1 MYNLGIFSADSIKE
15 ATITFKN
22 KGYIAIDS
30 VLEHQYIEQLYALAP
45 NIDYDYR
52 GGTND
57 SYETIPW
64 NEKERGEELGNEI
77 ASKALDHDF
86 SYFHRISPVRMD
98 TEFECKFV
106 QEFTQ
111 DIVRGGV
118 LKDYIE
124 TVTGFDYLYTAY
136 PTFSYYN
143 NNHWITPHYDPT
155 RKVAYLFYFNKFWK
169 KHWGGDL
176 CLLDEQDR
184 VHTTIAP
191 LGNRLVILDV
201 SKPNFNKHF
210 VSPVSRAGKNRY
222 SLVGWYSERKPKDVK

>member
-1 MYNLGIFSADSIKE
+1 MYNLGIFTPGALKE
-15 ATITFKN
+15 ATILFEN

-30 VLEHQYIEQLYALAP
+30 ILEQPYIEDLYNTAP

-64 NEKERGEELGNEI
+64 NEKERGEELGQKL
-77 ASKALDHDF
+77 SKEALDADF
-86 SYFHRISPVRMD
+86 SYFHRISGVKMD
-98 TEFECKFV
+98 TKFESNRV

-111 DIVRGGV
+111 DIVRGGR

-124 TVTGFDYLYTAY
+124 TVTGFKHLYTAF

-143 NNHWITPHYDPT
+143 KNNWITPHYDPT
-155 RKVAYLFYFNKFWK
+155 RKVAYLFYFNKEWK

-210 VSPVSRAGKNRY
+210 VGPVSRAGKNRY
-222 SLVGWYSERKPKDVK
+222 SLVGWYSERTPKS

>member
-1 MYNLGIFSADSIKE
+1 MYNLGIFTPGALKE
-15 ATITFKN
+15 ATILFEN

-30 VLEHQYIEQLYALAP
+30 ILEQPYIEDLYNTAP

-64 NEKERGEELGNEI
+64 NEKERGKELGQKL
-77 ASKALDHDF
+77 SKEALDVDF
-86 SYFHRISPVRMD
+86 SYFHRISGVKMD
-98 TEFECKFV
+98 TKFESNRV

-111 DIVRGGV
+111 DIVRGGR

-124 TVTGFDYLYTAY
+124 TVTGFKHLYTAF

-143 NNHWITPHYDPT
+143 KNNWITPHYDPT
-155 RKVAYLFYFNKFWK
+155 RKVAYLFYFNKEWK

-210 VSPVSRAGKNRY
+210 VGPVSRAGKNRY
-222 SLVGWYSERKPKDVK
+222 SLVGWYSERKPKS

>member
-1 MYNLGIFSADSIKE
+1 MYNLGIFTPGALKE
-15 ATITFKN
+15 ATILFEN

-30 VLEHQYIEQLYALAP
+30 ILEQPYIEDLYNTAP

-64 NEKERGEELGNEI
+64 NEKERGEELGQKL
-77 ASKALDHDF
+77 SKEALDVDF
-86 SYFHRISPVRMD
+86 SYFHRISGVKMD
-98 TEFECKFV
+98 TKFESNRV

-111 DIVRGGV
+111 DIVRGGR

-124 TVTGFDYLYTAY
+124 TVTGFKHLYTAF

-143 NNHWITPHYDPT
+143 KNNWITPHYDPT
-155 RKVAYLFYFNKFWK
+155 RKVAYLFYFNKEWK

-210 VSPVSRAGKNRY
+210 VGPVSRAGKNRY
-222 SLVGWYSERKPKDVK
+222 SLVGWYSERKPKS

>member
-1 MYNLGIFSADSIKE
+1 MYNLRIFNAESIKE

-30 VLEHQYIEQLYALAP
+30 VLEQSYIDDLYTTAP
-45 NIDYDYR
+45 NLNYDAR
-52 GGTND
+52 GGYED
-57 SYETIPW
+57 YYETVSW
-64 NEKERGEELGNEI
+64 EEDKRCRELGNKIENEV
-77 ASKALDHDF
+77 HNYDF
-86 SYFHRISPVRMD
+86 SFFHRIHAVEWKD
-98 TEFECKFV
+98 KFESKFV

-111 DIVRGGV
+111 DIVRGGI

-124 TVTGFDYLYTAY
+124 TVTGFDYLYTAM

-143 NNHWITPHYDPT
+143 KNHWITPHYDPT
-155 RKVAYLFYFNKFWK
+155 RKVAYLFYFNKVWK

-184 VHTTIAP
+184 VHTTISP

-222 SLVGWYSERKPKDVK
+222 SLVGWYSERKPKKD